1 MEKQAI
7 KQDEEDED
15 AGASGPK
22 RANSTPRGSVSK
34 RGRFRNPEAA
44 AAALLDALD
53 GPAARAAEEVDDG
66 DDDNRDGKGAG
77 KRKLSCKDSQ
87 KKGAKSAAKKKVSAL
102 ESQSFSLRPCERSC
116 L

>member
-1 MEKQAI
+1 VEKQAI

-44 AAALLDALD
+44 AALLDALD
-53 GPAARAAEEVDDG
+53 GPAARAAEEVDGG

-87 KKGAKSAAKKKVSAL
+87 KKGAKSATKKKVSAL
-102 ESQSFSLRPCERSC
+102 DSQSLSLV
-116 L
+116 